1 MLHRVPSC
9 VKAKTA
15 SLLAAVANLSKTP
28 LKETVSFLG
37 ASFGINAGVFAN
49 THESVHTV
57 LAAYFTV
64 YFIVTLSDEAPRP
77 DASRVRPALRV
88 GSAFIFASAKS
99 ASANVDAVLSAVWKF
114 NLTLFGQARA
124 HERFTLVMTRFLLT
138 AIFHAPAESN
148 FAHGSTKFSTRRG
161 RAATSLFST
170 ASCDPSSDG
179 TTDFR
184 FAAFFD
190 ASRMSLSP
198 AVATSLAAGR
208 GDLVRSAL
216 VAAGVAELVRICCA
230 FIAGTAGVHAISKET
245 ARFLVALTDAA
256 SGAVGSVGAVGF
268 AGTIRTFWFPATH
281 LRKRQRAAS

>member
-1 MLHRVPSC
+1 LLHRVPSC

-28 LKETVSFLG
+28 LKETVSFLA

-88 GSAFIFASAKS
+88 GSAFIFASAKR
-99 ASANVDAVLSAVWKF
+99 ASANVDAVLHAVRKF
-114 NLTLFGQARA
+114 NLTLLGQ
-124 HERFTLVMTRFLLT
+124 TRPNECLAFVVTSVFVT
-138 AIFHAPAESN
+138 AIFEA
-148 FAHGSTKFSTRRG
+148 STKSDLADDSTKLSTRRG
-161 RAATSLFST
+161 RAATTLLST

-184 FAAFFD
+184 FAAFFN
-190 ASRMSLSP
+190 ASGMRLSP
-198 AVATSLAAGR
+198 TIAASLAASR
-208 GDLVRSAL
+208 RDLVRSAL
-216 VAAGVAELVRICCA
+216 VAAGLAELVCFRCA
-230 FIAGTAGVHAISKET
+230 FIAGTVSVHAISKEVP
-245 ARFLVALTDAA
+245 RFLAALADAA
-256 SGAVGSVGAVGF
+256 SGTVGAVGF
-268 AGTIRTFWFPATH
+268 VEVTRSFRFSATR
-281 LRKRQRAAS
+281 LGKRQRTAS